1 MSMNGIIEFKDS
13 LLRADCVLYAEQVDD
28 NVDVTTNCPDL
39 EITYSDCRLADFR
52 DAWRRALN
60 Y

>member
-1 MSMNGIIEFKDS
+1 MSGIIEFKDS
-13 LLRADCVLYAEQVDD
+13 LLRADCVLYAEQDGD
-28 NVDVTTNCPDL
+28 NVEVTTNSENVEL
-39 EITYSDCRLADFR
+39 TYENCRIEDFR